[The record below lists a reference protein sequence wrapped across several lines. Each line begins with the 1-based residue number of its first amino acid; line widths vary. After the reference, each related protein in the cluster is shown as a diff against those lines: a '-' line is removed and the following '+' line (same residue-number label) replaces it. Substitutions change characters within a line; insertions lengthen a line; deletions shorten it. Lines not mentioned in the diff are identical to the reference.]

1 MRKLLVVLILLV
13 ISLSSVFAVTETTHE
28 ANLNIKAY
36 KIGNYDTKCIT
47 LSVFDALVGDL
58 DTIKKDDKIDITS
71 YTKDLMNPYK
81 DDSFYSVEPYADH
94 VIFSLRISGNSS
106 TRSEGRLKCTVEI
119 TPLQKT
125 DENNGVIPTID
136 TYYEMRDV
144 SCVFTSNYKTTT
156 DTNGRTTLKTG
167 TTSGRPTK
175 TSNLTMDFS
184 MTINV
189 GTANF
194 ENWRAL
200 ASVGVSIG
208 NQSYD
213 AAKTGIYYATVTI
226 GVITE

>member
-1 MRKLLVVLILLV
+1 MRKLLVVLIMLV

-36 KIGNYDTKCIT
+36 KIGNYDTKYIT

-81 DDSFYSVEPYADH
+81 DDSSYSVEPYADH

-106 TRSEGRLKCTVEI
+106 TPEGGMKCTVEI

-125 DENNGVIPTID
+125 ENNSVISTID

-156 DTNGRTTLKTG
+156 DTNGRTKLTIGK
-167 TTSGRPTK
+167 TSGYPK
-175 TSNLTMDFS
+175 ETSSLTMDFT
-184 MTINV
+184 MKINV
-189 GTANF
+189 GNVAF
-194 ENWRAL
+194 ENWRTL
-200 ASVGVSIG
+200 ASIGVSIG
-208 NQSYD
+208 NESYD

>member
-1 MRKLLVVLILLV
+1 MRKLLVVLIMLV

-28 ANLNIKAY
+28 ANLSIKAY
-36 KIGNYDTKCIT
+36 KIGNYDTKYIT

-81 DDSFYSVEPYADH
+81 DDSSYSVEPYADH

-125 DENNGVIPTID
+125 DEKNSVISTID

-156 DTNGRTTLKTG
+156 DTNGRTTLTTG

-189 GTANF
+189 GTVNF

>member
-1 MRKLLVVLILLV
+1 MRKLLVVLIMLV

-36 KIGNYDTKCIT
+36 KIGNYDTKYIT

-71 YTKDLMNPYK
+71 YTKDLLNPYK
-81 DDSFYSVEPYADH
+81 EDDSPYSVEPYADH

-106 TRSEGRLKCTVEI
+106 TPEGGLKCTVVI

-125 DENNGVIPTID
+125 ENNSVISTID

>member
-1 MRKLLVVLILLV
+1 MRKLLDVSIMLV

-36 KIGNYDTKCIT
+36 KIGNYDTKYIT

-58 DTIKKDDKIDITS
+58 DTIKNGDTIDITS
-71 YTKDLMNPYK
+71 YTKDILNPYT
-81 DDSFYSVEPYADH
+81 DDSSYSVEPYADH

-106 TRSEGRLKCTVEI
+106 TPEGGMKCTVEI

-125 DENNGVIPTID
+125 DENNSVISTID
-136 TYYEMRDV
+136 TYYEMRDI

-194 ENWRAL
+194 ENWRTL

>member
-1 MRKLLVVLILLV
+1 MRKLLVVLIMLV

-36 KIGNYDTKCIT
+36 KIGNYDTKYIT

-58 DTIKKDDKIDITS
+58 DTINKGGTIDITS

-81 DDSFYSVEPYADH
+81 NDSPYSVEPYADH

-119 TPLQKT
+119 TPLQKA
-125 DENNGVIPTID
+125 DENNGVISTID

-156 DTNGRTTLKTG
+156 DTNGSTTLKTG

-184 MTINV
+184 MT
-189 GTANF
+189 GCLSLF
-194 ENWRAL
+194 
-200 ASVGVSIG
+200 
-208 NQSYD
+208 
-213 AAKTGIYYATVTI
+213 
-226 GVITE
+226 

>member
-1 MRKLLVVLILLV
+1 MRKILVVFIILV
-13 ISLSSVFAVTETTHE
+13 VSLPSVFAVTETTNE
-28 ANLNIKAY
+28 ADLNIKAY
-36 KIGNYDTKCIT
+36 KIGNYDTKYIT

-58 DTIKKDDKIDITS
+58 DTIKKKDTIDLTS
-71 YTKDLMNPYK
+71 YTKDLLNPYK
-81 DDSFYSVEPYADH
+81 NDSSYSVEPYADH

-106 TRSEGRLKCTVEI
+106 TPEGGMKCTVEI

>member
-1 MRKLLVVLILLV
+1 MRKLLVVLIMLV

-36 KIGNYDTKCIT
+36 KIGNYDTKYIT

-125 DENNGVIPTID
+125 DENNSVISTID

-156 DTNGRTTLKTG
+156 DTNGRTTLTTG

-189 GTANF
+189 GTVNF

>member
-1 MRKLLVVLILLV
+1 MRKLLVVLIMLV

-36 KIGNYDTKCIT
+36 KIGNYDTKYIT

-58 DTIKKDDKIDITS
+58 DTIKKKDTIDLTS
-71 YTKDLMNPYK
+71 YTKDLLNPYK
-81 DDSFYSVEPYADH
+81 DDSSYSVEPYADH

-106 TRSEGRLKCTVEI
+106 TPEGGLKCTVVI

-125 DENNGVIPTID
+125 ENNSVISTID

>member
-1 MRKLLVVLILLV
+1 MRKILVVFIILV
-13 ISLSSVFAVTETTHE
+13 ISLSSVFAVTETTNE
-28 ANLNIKAY
+28 ADLNIKAY
-36 KIGNYDTKCIT
+36 KIGNYDTKYIT

-81 DDSFYSVEPYADH
+81 DDSYYSVEPYADH

-106 TRSEGRLKCTVEI
+106 TPEGGMKCTVEI

-125 DENNGVIPTID
+125 DENNSVISTID

-156 DTNGRTTLKTG
+156 DTNGITALTIG
-167 TTSGRPTK
+167 TRSGSPTE
-175 TSNLTMDFS
+175 TSNLTMDFA
-184 MTINV
+184 MKINV
-189 GTANF
+189 GNVAF
-194 ENWRAL
+194 ENWRTL

-208 NQSYD
+208 NTSYD
-213 AAKTGIYYATVTI
+213 AAKTGIYCATVTI
-226 GVITE
+226 GVVTE

>member
-1 MRKLLVVLILLV
+1 MKKILVVFIILV
-13 ISLSSVFAVTETTHE
+13 ISLSSVFAVTETTNE
-28 ANLNIKAY
+28 ADLNIKAY
-36 KIGNYDTKCIT
+36 KIGNYDTKYIT

-71 YTKDLMNPYK
+71 YTKDLLNPYK
-81 DDSFYSVEPYADH
+81 NDSSYSVEPYADH

-106 TRSEGRLKCTVEI
+106 TPEGGMKCTVEI

-156 DTNGRTTLKTG
+156 DTNGITALTIG
-167 TTSGRPTK
+167 TRSGSPTE
-175 TSNLTMDFS
+175 TSNLTMDFA
-184 MTINV
+184 MKINV
-189 GTANF
+189 GGDDAF
-194 ENWRAL
+194 ENWRTL

-208 NQSYD
+208 NKSYD
-213 AAKTGIYYATVTI
+213 EAKTGSYYATVKI
-226 GVITE
+226 GVVTK

>member
-1 MRKLLVVLILLV
+1 MRKLLVVLIMLV

-36 KIGNYDTKCIT
+36 KIGNYDTKYIT

-58 DTIKKDDKIDITS
+58 DTIKKKDTIDLTS
-71 YTKDLMNPYK
+71 YTKDLLNPYK
-81 DDSFYSVEPYADH
+81 EDDSPYSVEPYADH

-106 TRSEGRLKCTVEI
+106 TPEGGLKCTVVI

-125 DENNGVIPTID
+125 ENNSVISTID